1 MASSPSGSPKTPSCR
16 PATGRGR
23 GGARRRF
30 VLADEEL
37 EERESEGVVG
47 DLSGSLAG
55 LTILPAADPS
65 VVSYG
70 WITGGGARTPAAS
83 APSRPRSAFSV
94 FLGLTMDVPSLH
106 SAPALGARGGFGG
119 GWHPSVDVNAIG
131 KTKKCPLV
139 LVEKLEGLC
148 FGNVGEHRFCRA
160 TECKI
165 RKHQGGQANKF
176 DMGCDAGWFIPSKL
190 QTLSD
195 KVAAFKTHF
204 LDAAKITDDTLSV
217 LQDTMT
223 RKTTAEWELFI
234 AEAR

>member
-1 MASSPSGSPKTPSCR
+1 MS
-16 PATGRGR
+16 TGRGR

-30 VLADEEL
+30 LLADEEL

-65 VVSYG
+65 VASYS

-94 FLGLTMDVPSLH
+94 SSGLTTDVPSLS

-131 KTKKCPLV
+131 KSKKCPLV
-139 LVEKLEGLC
+139 LVEKSEGLC

-165 RKHQGGQANKF
+165 RKHQGGQPTNLIW
-176 DMGCDAGWFIPSKL
+176 DVTPGG
-190 QTLSD
+190 LSPQN
-195 KVAAFKTHF
+195 
-204 LDAAKITDDTLSV
+204 S
-217 LQDTMT
+217 
-223 RKTTAEWELFI
+223 R
-234 AEAR
+234 R